1 MTTPIASTVAPTPVV
16 VSAAPKDFPTWL
28 PAMLVKELRRGLRT
42 RGFVGALVV
51 FQSVMVFAML
61 GALVGGSVTTPAARA
76 SAFNGVNGFF
86 WALVTIQLLIATPLR
101 ALAALRGEI
110 DSRAIDLL
118 MLTRLSAWRIVL
130 GKWSSLIVQATLLL
144 IAMLPYGV
152 VRYFGGS
159 VDLMQDGIHCAEI
172 LGGCAVITAFA
183 IWASGMPRVMQIV
196 VPVAIVVLLQM
207 GTILF
212 RSGGPVFSTL
222 GSIVPSLWWIDG
234 LVVLVFFLIAAVRRI
249 SPPADN
255 QAPIARALVL
265 IPLLIVP
272 LAVELWS
279 ANAARAQ
286 FVFAAS
292 CLGIFCAIE
301 LATARVPMRIHWQ
314 RWVNRGPLARLI
326 GRIVMPGWPSA
337 LLFTSLAAGL
347 TIAITYLPGLMP
359 SASDRN
365 NLIWVV
371 ILAVCAV
378 ISPLVVMELLPRATA
393 KSPAGIYLLVFVGM
407 TAFAAIA
414 AGLAND
420 TWLDAFAHVLPISSF
435 WRTAFDP
442 QVAKEIKFAQGGF
455 GLVFVGI
462 AAMQSRPFWRW
473 LAAVKPLER
482 RAES

>member
-1 MTTPIASTVAPTPVV
+1 MTTPIASTVVPTPALPF
-16 VSAAPKDFPTWL
+16 AAPKDFPTWL

-118 MLTRLSAWRIVL
+118 MLTRLSAWRIVF
-130 GKWSSLIVQATLLL
+130 GKWSSLVVQATLLL

-159 VDLMQDGIHCAEI
+159 VDLMQDGIHCIEI

-183 IWASGMPRVMQIV
+183 VWASGMPRGMQIV
-196 VPVAIVVLLQM
+196 VPVVIVVLMQM
-207 GTILF
+207 GTFLF
-212 RSGGPVFSTL
+212 RSGGPVFATL
-222 GSIVPSLWWIDG
+222 GVIIPLLWWIDG
-234 LVVLVFFLIAAVRRI
+234 AVVLVFFLVAAVRRI
-249 SPPADN
+249 APPADN
-255 QAPIARALVL
+255 HAPIARALVL
-265 IPLLIVP
+265 IPLLTVP

-279 ANAARAQ
+279 ASVARAQ
-286 FVFAAS
+286 FAFAAS
-292 CLGIFCAIE
+292 FLGIFCAIE

-314 RWVNRGPLARLI
+314 PWASRGAFPRLI
-326 GRIVMPGWPSA
+326 GRVVMPGWPSA
-337 LLFTSLAAGL
+337 LLFTALAAGL
-347 TIAITYLPGLMP
+347 TIAITYLPGLTP
-359 SASDRN
+359 SAADRN
-365 NLIWVV
+365 SLIWIV

-378 ISPLVVMELLPRATA
+378 ASPLVVMELLPRATA
-393 KSPAGIYLLVFVGM
+393 KSPAGIYILVFAGM

-414 AGLAND
+414 AGVAND

-435 WRTAFDP
+435 WRTLFDSHVP
-442 QVAKEIKFAQGGF
+442 KEIEFAQGGF
-455 GLVFVGI
+455 GFVFLGI
-462 AAMQSRPFWRW
+462 AAMQSRRFWQW

-482 RAES
+482 PAGP